1 LADDTRLM
9 LDLQNRA
16 VAAATAAVRQDE
28 PDIIYVTI
36 AVKQLPDQQIALG
49 TGIGHV
55 ASMDVN
61 DKGLRYVLKLAYKSF
76 GKNVR
81 MRQ

>member
-1 LADDTRLM
+1 MPLDRRLM
-9 LDLQNRA
+9 LDLQKRA

-28 PDIIYVTI
+28 PDIMYITI

-55 ASMDVN
+55 ASMDVY
-61 DKGLRYVLKLAYKSF
+61 DKGLRHVLKLAYKSF
-76 GKNVR
+76 GKNVSLD
-81 MRQ
+81 